1 MKKIFLKKLF
11 FIITIVSLYQIGFSV
26 TKLYLDT
33 NYSFKYVDYLNLDFN
48 NSTSTDTY
56 NKIYSELSLG
66 LKTLID
72 NLEFNIEMCSIGEV
86 GKKENSEVLTTTT
99 TIFSYQNYPYPNLKF
114 QPWLAQFYAK
124 YSYSSEPFIIP
135 YLKLDVDAIKFSLLA
150 GRHRKEFV
158 EGLVIGDNK
167 IGYDGVSF
175 DFDFGKYFYIN
186 SFFTKI
192 KTDEFTNK
200 SFSIYSFVFG
210 SKFYESMNFGLNNTT
225 EDNSIENS
233 KKVFY
238 EFFVSQQ
245 HDKYNY
251 IFEYIM
257 QKGKDD
263 TGSYNG
269 SLWFFKGSVSGKNK
283 YFGRSSAGLVWLLS
297 SGGSVHETFLPTLGK
312 MYDYMEPFGFG
323 EFARANINNIFL
335 GLPDGYSGMFVFG
348 INLSISPL
356 KNFYSDIGYYLFS
369 SPYAPSDRPEPSS
382 TEKTLGAKKAIGVE
396 YDFKVKYKIASS
408 TFVEFSY
415 SIFDPSKNA
424 YPERPKSEP
433 ATKAS
438 FSLNTKF

>member
-1 MKKIFLKKLF
+1 MKKLF
-11 FIITIVSLYQIGFSV
+11 LNKLIFIVAVISLSKQVFSL

-48 NSTSTDTY
+48 NSSSTDTH
-56 NKIYSELSLG
+56 NKIYSELSLS
-66 LKTLID
+66 LKTLVD
-72 NLEFNIEMCSIGEV
+72 NLEFNIEMCSIGEI
-86 GKKENSEVLTTTT
+86 GKKENTEILTATT
-99 TIFSYQNYPYPNLKF
+99 TIFSYQNYPYPNLRF

-124 YSYSSEPFIIP
+124 YSYSSDPFIIP
-135 YLKLDVDAIKFSLLA
+135 YLKIDVDGLRFNFIV
-150 GRHRKEFV
+150 GRQRKEFV
-158 EGLVIGDNK
+158 NGLVVGDNK

-175 DFDFGKYFYIN
+175 DFDFGRYFYIN
-186 SFFTKI
+186 SFFTKM

-200 SFSIYSFVFG
+200 SFNIYSFVFG
-210 SKFYESMNFGLNNTT
+210 SKFYESINFGLNNTT

-245 HDKYNY
+245 HKKYNY
-251 IFEYIM
+251 TFEYIM

-263 TGSYNG
+263 TTDYNG
-269 SLWFFKGSVSGKNK
+269 SLWFFNGSVSGKNK
-283 YFGRSSAGLVWLLS
+283 YFGQSSAGLVWLFS
-297 SGGSVHETFLPTLGK
+297 SGGSAYETFFPTLGK

-335 GLPDGYSGMFVFG
+335 GLPDGYSGIFILGF
-348 INLSISPL
+348 NLSVSPL
-356 KNFYSDIGYYLFS
+356 RHFSSEVGYYLFS
-369 SPYAPSDRPEPSS
+369 SPYAPSDRPEPSP

-396 YDFKVKYKIASS
+396 YDFKLKYEIMQ
-408 TFVEFSY
+408 TIFVELSY

-424 YPERPKSEP
+424 YPDRPKGEQ
-433 ATKAS
+433 ATKIS